1 MPGRRSS
8 ARSSLSRAVQRYPNV
23 FIGLA
28 ITFVALCT
36 AALLEILGLVG
47 HSSLVWV
54 NGVAQVA
61 GSLALAIAAGIAA
74 WRGPDRR
81 QRRAW
86 VLLSIAGVFATFG
99 NCWIAVTMLLGRPVL
114 SSLGDLGYV
123 IGGIFAIVGMAAFPA
138 AKQRG
143 TELFRMIL
151 DGVVIAG
158 SVLLTVT
165 VLALP
170 SVLAEGQNP
179 FTRIDSLAVMATDTI
194 LATVAALLLIR
205 GNRSDRPVLAL
216 LALGFVIW
224 AGTDLARWVLIEH
237 GVDFFNSPA
246 PLLWPLG
253 YACLALA
260 ARVPRRTRQP
270 ADASPARQA
279 SPIADTILTFGVLL
293 IAAASNAPSA
303 SAMVSPWI
311 GGLWLIL
318 VIAVVVRQVI
328 LIVDNERLRGS
339 LERRVSA
346 RTRELE
352 SVTRQSELMLNS
364 VGDGIYGVDSEG
376 KITTA
381 NPSAARALG
390 YRIEDLIG
398 RNAHDLFHAPQLDGT
413 AYDYEHC
420 YIAEAIESGATNSEE
435 DIYVCADGRQIP
447 VEVTASPLDSQTSFP
462 GAVIVFRDITQR
474 REVDRMKREFVSVVS
489 HELRTPLTAI
499 RGSLGLLADQRLGN
513 LGPQA
518 QRMINIALN
527 STERLGRL
535 VNDILDIDRME
546 SGSMPMDFR
555 DHDAVELLEV
565 AASQLRP
572 IAAAAQVQVIIEPS
586 SGTVN
591 VDADRIV
598 QTLVNLISNAI
609 KYSPTGDAVQVGAG
623 PVGDRVDLGP
633 VDLAAVGGGTGDHG
647 RGGHGPGE
655 AGLGDHGSAEHVPVD
670 HGAVDHEGADRDMIV
685 FWVADRGRGIPADK
699 LEQIFERFEQVD
711 SSDRREMGGSGL
723 GLSISRSIVERHGGR
738 IWAESPNGDG
748 AIFRFILPAARPDED
763 ESDFDR
769 SADHSSGRSA
779 EEIDAT
785 AVREPASEDLA
796 G

>member
-1 MPGRRSS
+1 MLEGR
-8 ARSSLSRAVQRYPNV
+8 SRAGGPLRRIVGRYPNV

-28 ITFVALCT
+28 VTVTVLGIVAVLQT
-36 AALLEILGLVG
+36 VG
-47 HSSLVWV
+47 PIDDPARIWV
-54 NGVAQVA
+54 NGSAQVA
-61 GSLALAIAAGIAA
+61 GSVALAVTAAIAAH
-74 WRGPDRR
+74 RGPQRR

-86 VLLSIAGVFATFG
+86 ILLALAGVSATAS
-99 NCWIAVTMLLGRPVL
+99 NCWIAITLAFGHHQLARF
-114 SSLGDLGYV
+114 GDLGYI
-123 IGGIFAIVGMAAFPA
+123 IGGVLAVCGMAAFPA
-138 AKQRG
+138 TRQRG
-143 TELFRMIL
+143 TELFRMVL
-151 DGVVIAG
+151 DGVVITG

-179 FTRIDSLAVMATDTI
+179 FTRVDSLAVMATDTI
-194 LATVAALLLIR
+194 LATVAGLLLIR

-224 AGTDLARWVLIEH
+224 AATDMARWVLIEH
-237 GVDFFNSPA
+237 DVDFFDTPW
-246 PLLWPLG
+246 PLLWPVG

-270 ADASPARQA
+270 VNPTPENQA

-303 SAMVSPWI
+303 PAMVSPWI
-311 GGLWLIL
+311 GGLWLLLI
-318 VIAVVVRQVI
+318 VAVVVRQVI
-328 LIVDNERLRGS
+328 LIVDNERLRDA

-346 RTRELE
+346 RTRALA
-352 SVTRQSELMLNS
+352 SVTRQSELLLNS
-364 VGDGIYGVDSEG
+364 VGDGIYGVDAEG
-376 KITTA
+376 RISTV
-381 NPSAARALG
+381 NPSGARALG
-390 YRIEDLIG
+390 YRAEDLIG
-398 RNAHDLFHAPQLDGT
+398 RNAHDLFHAPQPDGT
-413 AYDYEHC
+413 PYDYANC
-420 YIAEAIESGATNSEE
+420 YIAEAIGAGTTNSEE

-447 VEVTASPLDSQTSFP
+447 VEVTASPLHSETSSP

-499 RGSLGLLADQRLGN
+499 RGSLGLLADQRMGN

-518 QRMINIALN
+518 QRMVNIALN

-555 DHDAVELLEV
+555 DHDAVDLLEV

-572 IAAAAQVQVIIEPS
+572 IAAEAQVQVIIEPS
-586 SGTVN
+586 SGRVN
-591 VDADRIV
+591 VDGDKIV
-598 QTLVNLISNAI
+598 QTLVNLIGNAI

-623 PVGDRVDLGP
+623 PAVD
-633 VDLAAVGGGTGDHG
+633 HS
-647 RGGHGPGE
+647 
-655 AGLGDHGSAEHVPVD
+655 GLGAAIAEPVD
-670 HGAVDHEGADRDMIV
+670 HEPSEVELEPSDAVDHDMVV

-711 SSDRREMGGSGL
+711 SSDRREMSGSGL

-738 IWAESPNGDG
+738 IWAESPNSDG
-748 AIFRFILPAARPDED
+748 AIFRFTLPAVLPED
-763 ESDFDR
+763 DGEADNYDR
-769 SADHSSGRSA
+769 DATGSVLSEPIED
-779 EEIDAT
+779 EIDAT
-785 AVREPASEDLA
+785 AVQEPVSGGAA
-796 G
+796 R